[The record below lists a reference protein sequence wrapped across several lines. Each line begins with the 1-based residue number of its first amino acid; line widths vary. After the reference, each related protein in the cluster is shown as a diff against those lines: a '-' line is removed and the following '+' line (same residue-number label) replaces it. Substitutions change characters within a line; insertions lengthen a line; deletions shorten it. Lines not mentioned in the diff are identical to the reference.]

1 METVDSRS
9 QLTRLFMQVFDN
21 EKQNPLRY
29 TWRMSNAIETN
40 QLTKRFGD
48 VLAVD
53 AIDLRVGTG
62 EIYGF
67 LGLNGAGK
75 TTTIRALLGM
85 IRPSVG
91 DVKVLGQA
99 LGPDGRGPWAR
110 VGHLVESPSAYP
122 ELSVRENLDIARRLH
137 VKQDSKLVDDVIER
151 LALGSYADRKAGT
164 LSSGNLQRLG
174 LARAVLHG
182 PELLIL
188 DEPANGLDPAGVVEI
203 RELVRTLAR
212 KKGVTIFMSSH
223 ILTEVDRLAT
233 RIGIIH
239 KGKLIEEL
247 DTQKLEQ
254 LRAKHLEVQVR
265 NLKAAQ
271 ICLQSAG
278 YKFTMNDETIILS
291 DAHSLSNPDSI
302 AQILVNAGA
311 APTRL
316 AVEQQ
321 NLEEHFL
328 QLTSNHSLSK
338 EGSAK

>member
-1 METVDSRS
+1 
-9 QLTRLFMQVFDN
+9 
-21 EKQNPLRY
+21 
-29 TWRMSNAIETN
+29 MSDFAIETN

-53 AIDLRVGTG
+53 AVNLRVRQG

-85 IRPSVG
+85 IHPSEG
-91 DVKVLGQA
+91 NVKVLGQA
-99 LGPDGRGPWAR
+99 VGRQGNGRGPWGK

-122 ELSVRENLDIARRLH
+122 ELTVRENLEIARRLH
-137 VKQDSKLVDDVIER
+137 EISDSNATSRVIEQ
-151 LALGSYADRKAGT
+151 LALASYADRKAGT
-164 LSSGNLQRLG
+164 LSMGNLQRLG
-174 LARAVLHG
+174 LARGLLHE

-203 RELVRTLAR
+203 RALLESLSHE
-212 KKGVTIFMSSH
+212 KGVTIFMSSH

-239 KGKLIEEL
+239 KGRLIEEL
-247 DTQKLEQ
+247 DTDKLEK
-254 LRAKHLEVQVR
+254 LRAKRLELRTR
-265 NLKAAQ
+265 NLEAAQ

-278 YKFTMNDETIILS
+278 YKPVMRNGMILI
-291 DAHSLSNPDSI
+291 DNEHAIERPDDIAH
-302 AQILVNAGA
+302 ILVNAGTP
-311 APTRL
+311 PTHL
-316 AVEQQ
+316 AVAQQ

-328 QLTSNHSLSK
+328 QLT
-338 EGSAK
+338 GGAK

>member
-1 METVDSRS
+1 
-9 QLTRLFMQVFDN
+9 
-21 EKQNPLRY
+21 
-29 TWRMSNAIETN
+29 MSNAIETH
-40 QLTKRFGD
+40 QLTKRFSD

-85 IRPSVG
+85 IRPSAG

-99 LGPDGRGPWAR
+99 LGPDGRGPWAQ

-122 ELSVRENLDIARRLH
+122 ELTVRENLDIARRLH
-137 VKQDSKLVDDVIER
+137 AKTDPRLVDEVIER
-151 LALGSYADRKAGT
+151 LALGSFADRKTGT
-164 LSSGNLQRLG
+164 LSSGNIQRLG
-174 LARAVLHG
+174 LARALLHG

-203 RELVRTLAR
+203 RELLRTLAHE
-212 KKGVTIFMSSH
+212 KGVTIFMSSH
-223 ILTEVDRLAT
+223 ILTEVDRLAS

-239 KGKLIEEL
+239 NGKLIEEL
-247 DTQKLEQ
+247 DTARLER
-254 LRAKHLEVQVR
+254 LRAKHLEVQAR
-265 NLKAAQ
+265 DLSAAQ
-271 ICLQSAG
+271 LCLQSAG
-278 YKFTMNDETIILS
+278 FKFTLKGETILLNDPHAIEHP
-291 DAHSLSNPDSI
+291 DTIAH
-302 AQILVNAGA
+302 ILVNAGTP
-311 APTRL
+311 PTRL

-328 QLTSNHSLSK
+328 QLT
-338 EGSAK
+338 GGAQ